1 MASNLGKSGARLVE
15 PDYLTTPAEEKAPR
29 IRALQR
35 MAFIRILVMTSSV
48 SCRLPEERHV
58 R

>member
-29 IRALQR
+29 IRELSAHDHR
-35 MAFIRILVMTSSV
+35 KDPFVTST
-48 SCRLPEERHV
+48 SCRVPEERHV